1 MHFLARERM
10 SRMTDNG
17 TCNRGVNDGIL
28 ALLDADMLPDTDTV
42 YPEFIP
48 TYSQE
53 GIVDMQ
59 MTRNPSQLS
68 HGTAP
73 WDDIGFSMDGW
84 T

>member
-1 MHFLARERM
+1 MHFLARGRT
-10 SRMTDNG
+10 RRITDNG
-17 TCNRGVNDGIL
+17 TYNRGVKGGIL

-42 YPEFIP
+42 YPELVQ

-53 GIVDMQ
+53 GISDLQ
-59 MTRNPSQLS
+59 MTRNPGQLS